1 MNNER
6 VTGVI
11 PDMRTGM
18 FGNKSYT
25 LVITNKRMIFAE
37 VSNEL
42 MNQERE
48 KAVSQS
54 EGFMGRWKASVAS
67 GFTFHERYYDMHPDT
82 ILRESQDNFE
92 IRPGQISSVKLK
104 GSQYGAHQ
112 SGKSYNK
119 MLIKWTG
126 GKDKYNFQ
134 KVSIGEVK
142 KALSPL
148 LGTKVR

>member
-11 PDMRTGM
+11 PDLRTGM
-18 FGNKSYT
+18 FGRKSYS
-25 LVITNKRMIFAE
+25 LVVSNQRLIFAE
-37 VSNEL
+37 VSTEL

-54 EGFMGRWKASVAS
+54 NGFMGRWKASVAS
-67 GFTFHERYYDMHPDT
+67 GFTFHERYYDMDPDM
-82 ILRESQDNFE
+82 ILRESPENFE
-92 IRPGQISSVKLK
+92 IRPEQIKSVKLK
-104 GSQYGAHQ
+104 GSQYGADQ
-112 SGKSYNK
+112 SCKSYNK

-134 KVSIGEVK
+134 KVSTGEVK
-142 KALSPL
+142 KALTPL
-148 LGTKVR
+148 LGSKVK